1 MGKDQSKEEQPKE
14 EIIKTVEKIV
24 YVEKP
29 EINVTFTKANSH
41 DFKTLEEEEEF
52 LMYHKNEVLQTQ
64 LNQVRKK
71 FETVQSLDQ
80 VIDFKE
86 KKDEQ
91 INNKSLLEINDNE
104 KYCFCEYKT
113 YLKINFNLIGL
124 LFVISNLIGVYQLIG
139 ILKATENEITFGMQS
154 FLFGKNRTIINNDTN
169 TSIPFNSTNYTDYNS
184 QSFENIYENY
194 SFKTI
199 PDFNLLYLSSII
211 GNLLLKSFGFR
222 FSTII
227 YMVINV
233 LTLIFFE
240 SFEFP
245 EKYNFYSILLLIL
258 YYILFFLSVGG
269 ISLLSHQI
277 YFDGLTKYIHYK
289 ESHEKSIEENIED
302 VKEEEEMIYNDNN
315 KDNLI
320 KENIFNEEEEK
331 KNNENENEEKNKKK
345 ELEKNDK
352 ISFFTY
358 LCLTEIPAYLIYFG
372 INYYF
377 KTKNYYDYFFLIN
390 IIIYVTFTIFS
401 LIFYCCYSSIF
412 IKGEKKNIQNQKEI
426 NVWRILGYII
436 YYEKKYQEDSNPYNN
451 LNNDKSDINIYKAP
465 CCYSCRLGIRKCLK
479 KSDTILSNVLAATCP
494 VFGYCFFY
502 CCCFCCCFDIDSCK
516 KGCCDES
523 DLSEVNQ
530 GDEQFCFCYKVQGK
544 FSWFCDLLF
553 KNNILNYIE
562 FDIFLELI
570 TIGFSKKIK
579 ENLQENEFNENF
591 ITLIIYLISFI
602 IFVSFNRLES
612 KECRDKVKKSFMET
626 VNKGQEE
633 INAQQ
638 GNISLITLVNIVFVI
653 IFSGF
658 SYFGSESLKNFTDK
672 YLIIFPFAL
681 TKFYYFILLNCL
693 INIID
698 YGNIDLLSNSTIVSL
713 FLLIY
718 KLIAFLFTDVIN
730 CSTEGLI
737 LFQFIFCLIILGI
750 FVIVLIIAGLAYAIF
765 WVICTLICACCCKK

>member
-1 MGKDQSKEEQPKE
+1 MGKNQSKEEQPKE

-29 EINVTFTKANSH
+29 EINVSFTKANSH

-139 ILKATENEITFGMQS
+139 ILKATENEITFGVQS

-302 VKEEEEMIYNDNN
+302 VKEEEEMIYNN

-331 KNNENENEEKNKKK
+331 NNENENEKKNKKK
-345 ELEKNDK
+345 
-352 ISFFTY
+352 
-358 LCLTEIPAYLIYFG
+358 
-372 INYYF
+372 
-377 KTKNYYDYFFLIN
+377 
-390 IIIYVTFTIFS
+390 
-401 LIFYCCYSSIF
+401 
-412 IKGEKKNIQNQKEI
+412 
-426 NVWRILGYII
+426 
-436 YYEKKYQEDSNPYNN
+436 
-451 LNNDKSDINIYKAP
+451 
-465 CCYSCRLGIRKCLK
+465 GIREK
-479 KSDTILSNVLAATCP
+479 
-494 VFGYCFFY
+494 
-502 CCCFCCCFDIDSCK
+502 
-516 KGCCDES
+516 
-523 DLSEVNQ
+523 
-530 GDEQFCFCYKVQGK
+530 
-544 FSWFCDLLF
+544 
-553 KNNILNYIE
+553 
-562 FDIFLELI
+562 
-570 TIGFSKKIK
+570 
-579 ENLQENEFNENF
+579 
-591 ITLIIYLISFI
+591 
-602 IFVSFNRLES
+602 
-612 KECRDKVKKSFMET
+612 
-626 VNKGQEE
+626 
-633 INAQQ
+633 
-638 GNISLITLVNIVFVI
+638 
-653 IFSGF
+653 
-658 SYFGSESLKNFTDK
+658 
-672 YLIIFPFAL
+672 
-681 TKFYYFILLNCL
+681 
-693 INIID
+693 
-698 YGNIDLLSNSTIVSL
+698 
-713 FLLIY
+713 
-718 KLIAFLFTDVIN
+718 
-730 CSTEGLI
+730 
-737 LFQFIFCLIILGI
+737 
-750 FVIVLIIAGLAYAIF
+750 
-765 WVICTLICACCCKK
+765 